1 MAASDKTYRK
11 QTVLH
16 VVFAV
21 SSLAML
27 VTTVWM
33 FWDDYNRP
41 FKKEQ
46 RIFRDVEEQVSRRS
60 ALESAPDSDALS
72 QAVTA
77 EKDLAR
83 ARTIHRIAK
92 EKAEI
97 ELGKRRAVQ
106 FDLETRY
113 ANKKAD
119 FDSLMSFFNIE
130 VDQHGPNSSAARDY
144 VNEMAG
150 IKASM
155 DALKLDIENGQAMID
170 QAFANEYPVT
180 VDGQEVKISPKD
192 AEAQVSA
199 AEDAH
204 KKLTEEFD
212 RFLKAT
218 AQKEWTW
225 KDTFRELPVIDGFA
239 SPVKI
244 QQYTLDELPIDYSF
258 KFVTRYDRC
267 TTCHLGLEKSN
278 YDKSTLAK
286 LTQDPSS
293 DSELMARLDNAKK
306 EVQERN
312 AVISAYNKSSPSAD
326 RKDPLPLNADQLK
339 PKKLDLSDSRI
350 AMFAAHPRLDL
361 FVDSN
366 SPHPAEKFGCSM
378 CHGGQGSATTFLD
391 ATHAPNDVLQ
401 QKRWT
406 QEHNW
411 ASIHFWDY
419 PMQPQRFMESSCL
432 KCHHQVW
439 DLYRDGSQ
447 IEAPTLVRGFNLV
460 RELGCFGCH
469 EIAGMKSGRWVG
481 PDLRLEPDPPL
492 ESLSPEDRLK
502 KLADPTN
509 PPGTY
514 RKVGPSLARIA
525 EKSNETWARQW
536 IKAPRDFRPD
546 TRMPHY
552 YMQANNTPDVL
563 PEEQKKFPDAEI
575 NAIAHYIFSQSRS
588 TLHEIS
594 ERAKDTPDVI
604 AADQKDVEELSAK
617 VNDPAVPDADK
628 KTAGEKLAAAKARVA
643 ARAMPRPA
651 TEVVS
656 LPTAPADDKAR
667 TEQLERGRHLFS
679 TRGCLACHQHDGVAA
694 DAKPEGRLP
703 MPSLVSDSNFGPNLS
718 RLVSK
723 LGTTANQPQTSRAW
737 LVQWLMNPTIHS
749 ARTMMPTLQLTV
761 AEADDIA
768 GWLMAQPSDW
778 KGIDVDP
785 AERETLK
792 ALARV
797 YLQKSLT
804 NAQLKSILDDERGFT
819 AEQLATKPS
828 DADERWLAG
837 ELTDDKL
844 KMFVGRKAIT
854 NLGCFGCHTI
864 PGFENS
870 KPIGTG
876 LNEWGKKDADRIA
889 FEDAESFVAEKFHVV
904 DVRRPLTDAEKKAG
918 ATGWEMK
925 GDKRPYERF
934 YADRLDHRHHTREGF
949 LHLKLQEP
957 RSYDYN
963 RIRAWDD
970 RARMPQFKYARV
982 KQLPNESP
990 EEFQLRWERD
1000 EAEAREA
1007 VMTFILGLVA
1017 DPVPAKYVYAPTGD
1031 RAAEVK
1037 GRAVLEK
1044 FNCAGCHLVRP
1055 GIVDLR
1061 LTKEKFADHE
1071 EDKDGQKVPVMMS
1084 FRDSVLSRL
1093 EKRYQDYR
1101 SSDNDFGA
1109 DFRFPEHN
1117 AWAGQL
1123 SKRPDRL
1130 RLRGI
1135 ARPEGAFVTDD
1146 EASEF
1151 SPDGKF
1157 LIYRLVDALR
1167 FKNLLGEVRDI
1178 PGSTDVVVPRAAML
1192 DMMEPFGGV
1201 FGNLL
1206 AKYLQGRD
1214 AQTYGGAA
1222 NAKYSY
1228 AAGPPSLIREGEKAQ
1243 PGWLYQ
1249 FLLNPHQLRPLA
1261 VLRMPK
1267 FSLSDDEAMALVN
1280 YFTAVDRRTNPG
1292 IGLTGPY
1299 LTVPERDDSYLIAR
1313 THEYVQRL
1321 KQANAFDGRV
1331 KEMQPFWAQ
1340 MLKDRAAE
1348 ADSKVNA
1355 TRAIVD
1361 NLKKKNESS
1370 EAAEKNLAALEQEAR
1385 RLKQQLDAGD
1395 FKELQAQWETKE
1407 AYIVDAFKLITNPNL
1422 CTKCHQ
1428 VGTMPV
1434 EQVQGPSLALS
1445 AERLR
1450 PEWTRR
1456 WVANPERMQHYKSV
1470 MPANFPANVKP
1481 NPFPESFIGSDA
1493 GYAEEEIRAI
1503 RDFLMVYPQVAEW
1516 PAIKLRSSQGTTGG
1530 K

>member
-11 QTVLH
+11 QSVLH
-16 VVFAV
+16 VVFAAT
-21 SSLAML
+21 SLAML
-27 VTTVWM
+27 VVTVWM

-46 RIFRDVEEQVSRRS
+46 RVFRDVEEQVSRRS
-60 ALESAPDSDALS
+60 ALESAPDGETLTK
-72 QAVTA
+72 AVAA

-92 EKAEI
+92 EKAEV
-97 ELGKRRAVQ
+97 ELGKRRALQ
-106 FDLETRY
+106 FDLETRF

-119 FDSLMSFFNIE
+119 FDSLMSFYNIE
-130 VDQHGPNSSAARDY
+130 VDQHGPSSSGAREL
-144 VNEMAG
+144 VNEMNS

-155 DALKLDIENGQAMID
+155 DALKLEIENGQALID
-170 QAFANEYPVT
+170 QAYSNEYAVT

-192 AEAQVSA
+192 AEAQVSTT
-199 AEDAH
+199 EDSH

-212 RFLKAT
+212 RYLKTT

-239 SPVKI
+239 SPVRI

-267 TTCHLGLEKSN
+267 TTCHLGLEKAN
-278 YDKSTLAK
+278 YDKATLAK
-286 LTQDPSS
+286 LTKDPA
-293 DSELMARLDNAKK
+293 DDGELMAKLENARK
-306 EVQERN
+306 EVEERN
-312 AVISAYNKSSPSAD
+312 AVIAGYNKSAPSSD
-326 RKDPLPLNADQLK
+326 RKDKLPLNPDQLK
-339 PKKLDLSDSRI
+339 PKKLNLSDSRI

-366 SPHPAEKFGCSM
+366 SPHPAEKFGCST

-401 QKRWT
+401 QERWT
-406 QEHNW
+406 KEHNW

-419 PMQPQRFMESSCL
+419 PMQPQRFAEATCL
-432 KCHHQVW
+432 KCHHQVY

-447 IEAPTLVRGFNLV
+447 IEAPTLVRGFNLI

-481 PDLRLEPDPPL
+481 PDLRLESDPPL
-492 ESLSPEDRLK
+492 ESLTPEERLK

-525 EKSNETWARQW
+525 EKTNENWARQW
-536 IKAPRDFRPD
+536 IKSPRDFRPD

-575 NAIAHYIFSQSRS
+575 NAIAHYIFSQSRGI
-588 TLHEIS
+588 LREAS
-594 ERAKDTPDVI
+594 ERAKDSPEAI
-604 AADQKDVEELSAK
+604 AADQKDVDELTAK
-617 VNDPAVPDADK
+617 LSDPAVPEADK
-628 KTAGEKLAAAKARVA
+628 KAAADKLAAAKARIA
-643 ARAMPRPA
+643 ARAIPRPA
-651 TEVVS
+651 AEAVT
-656 LPTAPADDKAR
+656 LPTAPADDKAKA
-667 TEQLERGRHLFS
+667 EQLDRGRNLFS
-679 TRGCLACHQHDGVAA
+679 TRGCLACHQHEGVATE
-694 DAKPEGRLP
+694 AKPDGRPPLP
-703 MPSLVSDSNFGPNLS
+703 GLASDSNFGPNLS

-723 LGTTANQPQTSRAW
+723 LGVTPDQPQTSRAW
-737 LVQWLMNPTIHS
+737 LVQWLMNPKIHS
-749 ARTMMPTLQLTV
+749 ARTLMPNTQMTV
-761 AEADDIA
+761 NEADDIA
-768 GWLMAQPSDW
+768 AWLMAQPSDW
-778 KGIDVDP
+778 KGVPVDP

-804 NAQLKSILDDERGFT
+804 NSQMKSVLDDERGFT
-819 AEQLATKPS
+819 PEQLATKPA

-837 ELTDDKL
+837 DLNDDKL

-854 NLGCFGCHTI
+854 NLGCFGCHSI
-864 PGFENS
+864 PGFES
-870 KPIGTG
+870 AKPIGTG
-876 LNEWGKKDADRIA
+876 LNEWGKKDPDRIA
-889 FEDAESFVAEKFHVV
+889 FEDAESFVADKFHIV
-904 DVRRPLTDAEKKAG
+904 DVRRTLTEAEKKTG

-934 YADRLDHRHHTREGF
+934 YSDRLDHHRHTREGF

-963 RIRAWDD
+963 RIRTWDD
-970 RARMPQFKYARV
+970 RARMPQFKFARA
-982 KQLPNESP
+982 KQLPGEQT
-990 EEFQLRWERD
+990 EDYLLRLERE

-1017 DPVPAKYVYAPTGD
+1017 EPVPAKFVYSPTGD
-1031 RAAEVK
+1031 RAAEIK
-1037 GRAVLEK
+1037 GRAVIEK
-1044 FNCAGCHLVRP
+1044 FNCTGCHLVRP
-1055 GIVDLR
+1055 GIVDLKV
-1061 LTKEKFADHE
+1061 TKDKFAERE
-1071 EDKDGQKVPVMMS
+1071 EEKDGQKVPVMTT

-1093 EKRYQDYR
+1093 ETRYQAFK
-1101 SSDNDFGA
+1101 SSDTDYGA
-1109 DFRFPEHN
+1109 DFHFPDHN
-1117 AWAGQL
+1117 AWVGQL

-1130 RLRGI
+1130 RLRGVV
-1135 ARPEGAFVTDD
+1135 RPEGAFVTDD

-1151 SPDGKF
+1151 SPDGRF

-1167 FKNLLGEVRDI
+1167 FKNLQGEVRDI
-1178 PGSTDVVVPRAAML
+1178 PASTDIVVPREAVL
-1192 DMMEPFGGV
+1192 DMKEPMGGV

-1228 AAGPPSLIREGEKAQ
+1228 AAGPPSLIRQGEKVQ

-1249 FLLNPHQLRPLA
+1249 FLLNPTQIRPLT

-1267 FSLSDDEAMALVN
+1267 FSLSDDDAMALVN
-1280 YFTAVDRRTNPG
+1280 YFTAVDRKTNPG

-1299 LTVPERDDSYLIAR
+1299 LTVPERDDTYLIAK
-1313 THEYVQRL
+1313 TQEYVQRL
-1321 KQANAFDGRV
+1321 KKANAFEGRV
-1331 KEMQPFWAQ
+1331 KEMQPIWAQ
-1340 MLKDRAAE
+1340 MLKDRVAE
-1348 ADSKVNA
+1348 ADAKVKA

-1361 NLKKKNESS
+1361 GLKKKMESS
-1370 EAAEKNLAALEQEAR
+1370 EAAEKTLAAAEQDAR

-1395 FKELQAQWETKE
+1395 FKELQAQWATKE
-1407 AYIVDAFKLITNPNL
+1407 AYIVDAFRLTANPNL

-1456 WVANPERMQHYKSV
+1456 WISNPERLQHYKSV

-1481 NPFPESFIGSDA
+1481 NPFPDSFVGSET
-1493 GYAEEEIRAI
+1493 GFAEEQIRAI
-1503 RDFLMVYPQVAEW
+1503 RDFLMVYPHVAEW
-1516 PAIKLRSSQGTTGG
+1516 PAIKLRSGPGTTGG
-1530 K
+1530 Q